1 MEREREKEAEMK
13 CKKCRHF
20 YTVMVTKEGYNP
32 FPCCH
37 LWEDEGKR
45 PEPLTQA
52 CFEPRRKSK
61 TTIKKEG

>member
-1 MEREREKEAEMK
+1 MK

-52 CFEPRRKSK
+52 CFETREKRRKNA
-61 TTIKKEG
+61 

>member
-1 MEREREKEAEMK
+1 MK

-32 FPCCH
+32 VPCCR
-37 LWEDEGKR
+37 LREDEGKH

-52 CFEPRRKSK
+52 CFEPRRRSK
-61 TTIKKEG
+61 TTIKKKE

>member
-1 MEREREKEAEMK
+1 MK

-52 CFEPRRKSK
+52 CFEPRRRSK

>member
-1 MEREREKEAEMK
+1 MK

-37 LWEDEGKR
+37 LLENEGKH

-52 CFEPRRKSK
+52 CFEPRRRSK
-61 TTIKKEG
+61 TTIKKEE